1 MAVGPS
7 SASSGSPSKGGCP
20 SHPSLPRYLSCWHRG
35 LRHAS
40 CLQGYRSREQLIGF
54 LITRASR
61 GHVMLSKNPLLL
73 TLCSDGSTRGPARS
87 AVPNKPLAGEKRA
100 VFHAD
105 APDLLSQLSWSILWL
120 GCWRREVP
128 LSSHSPDTGKGLKHA

>member
-54 LITRASR
+54 LITRTSR

-87 AVPNKPLAGEKRA
+87 AVPNKPLAGEQRA

-105 APDLLSQLSWSILWL
+105 APDCFHSFLGASCGWAAGEGRCLSPPTALI
-120 GCWRREVP
+120 R
-128 LSSHSPDTGKGLKHA
+128 GKG